1 MLSISVAVAHNPS
14 SGLGNLGVFTLWDID
29 DMRFFLLPILNVF
42 IIITLST
49 MMNLVRGH
57 R

>member
-1 MLSISVAVAHNPS
+1 MLSISVAVAHNPP

-29 DMRFFLLPILNVF
+29 DMRFFLLPISNVF

-49 MMNLVRGH
+49 MMNLAKGH